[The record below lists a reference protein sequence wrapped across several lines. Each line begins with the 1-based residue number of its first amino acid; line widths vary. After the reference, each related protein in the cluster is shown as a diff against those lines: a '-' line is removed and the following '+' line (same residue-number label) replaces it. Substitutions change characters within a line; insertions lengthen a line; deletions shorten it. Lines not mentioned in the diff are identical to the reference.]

1 MYGAIP
7 VTDWER
13 MWARVK
19 DKFAAYHP
27 VINFT
32 FFIGAIVFGMIL
44 IHPVF
49 QVCSLIL
56 SNGYYLTVQGKK
68 GLKFVTGMGFLLVV
82 LSVLNPV
89 FNTLGE
95 TVLFTYFERPYTLE
109 ALFYGI
115 ALSAMLVSVLS
126 WFASYQVVMTSDK
139 FLYLFGKMAPSVTL
153 ILTMVLRLIPAYK
166 DKTGQMNGA
175 RRCIGKGTDMGS
187 MKEKTEHGMV
197 LLSALTSWALEGGV
211 ITADSMRS
219 RGYGCGRRTTFSIY
233 RFEGRD
239 KRMFA
244 GMIVLIAVVAFCCV
258 NGAASVTYVP
268 EFECKGIQNPYM
280 FTGLLAY
287 VAFLSIPTVV
297 NIWEELRWRSLRS
310 KI

>member
-1 MYGAIP
+1 M
-7 VTDWER
+7 
-13 MWARVK
+13 K
-19 DKFAAYHP
+19 DRFAAYHP

-32 FFIGAIVFGMIL
+32 FFIGAIVSGMFL
-44 IHPVF
+44 IHPYF
-49 QVCSLIL
+49 LLCSMLG
-56 SNGYYLTVQGKK
+56 SMAYYLIVRGKA
-68 GLKFVTGMGFLLVV
+68 GLSFAGGMVSLFVV
-82 LSVLNPV
+82 LSLLNPF

-95 TVLFTYFERPYTLE
+95 RVLFTYFGRPYTLE

-115 ALSAMLVSVLS
+115 ALAAVIVSILS
-126 WFASYQVVMTSDK
+126 WFASYNAVMTSDK

-233 RFEGRD
+233 RIEGRD

-287 VAFLSIPTVV
+287 VAFLSIPTAV